1 LSEEKGPEPPES
13 ISPKENGEPS
23 QEPLEYPP
31 QIVSNLS
38 PEELE
43 KLKHAVPITGTGI
56 ELESSPKNLNDLLGA
71 MLAFFE
77 KEALSV
83 LDRTF
88 LTAEEIPIFGGMI
101 QLGSHGIGGGGVLDI
116 PITEIAERVVNECH
130 LRRSKNG
137 DSSDRFERIMTA
149 WLNVARLRE
158 EQKMKDSQQLVGM
171 R

>member
-1 LSEEKGPEPPES
+1 MSEEKGPEPLE
-13 ISPKENGEPS
+13 SPKEE
-23 QEPLEYPP
+23 LEYPA
-31 QIVSNLS
+31 QVVSNLT

-43 KLKHAVPITGTGI
+43 KLKATVPIASTGI
-56 ELESSPKNLNDLLGA
+56 ELEGSPKNLNDLLGA

-83 LDRTF
+83 LDRSF
-88 LTAEEIPIFGGMI
+88 LTEKEIPIFGGMI

-116 PITEIAERVVNECH
+116 PIPEIAERVVTELH
-130 LRRSKNG
+130 ARRSKNG
-137 DSSDRFERIMTA
+137 DSSERFERIMTA

-158 EQKMKDSQQLVGM
+158 EQKLKDTQQMVGM